1 MLKIKIADIPIDLK
15 DTKLSVVLTSPFP
28 FMAAGQQGGNYIF
41 NFSVPATPALKKLY
55 LHAHRPGSGAGRVE
69 LPYDIDAFGIKYK
82 GLAQLSEASDE
93 SYEVF
98 CPLGTGDFNSRAK
111 EIRLPELDYGG
122 DVSLPS
128 SAFFTKTT
136 VDYSYNEYE
145 NFLFTKDVVI
155 AFNEKISNTSQLNAE
170 GTMFT
175 SDGTQSISFI
185 FNMNSD
191 FYTSVCELR
200 MYKND
205 VLEKSFSLVN
215 GKQIHIHTVSLIEDD
230 EITWKLHLASKFQY
244 GFHWITGVLFA
255 GCTLTISNPQANSS
269 LRDAAVNRYPD
280 INYAVFPMHNPFAFD
295 KWPDD
300 EFSVDNQNI
309 KTIYGQF
316 VRVVNYWFAN
326 DFPETM
332 TITGEDEEEFTAGNL
347 FVPFPYIAFIIHR
360 IADRFGFRI
369 ENNVF
374 DDELKYAVLINHF
387 LENRFLNET
396 ILEANETLNLN
407 DHVPDWSVYD
417 FLQNVCKLFGLGYEV
432 DNETSTITFTF
443 LKDLLTTSEVINIA
457 PMVVSKPRVDF
468 NNYPSAFSLQQK
480 YPSECKLSG
489 DIKSLKGLNL
499 KGAVPNFADLPAT
512 GEVNDVYLVGY
523 YNSYYA
529 WNYNPDTYEFQWGF
543 HSHQYTTEISSGD
556 DAIDISTDLPS
567 VLSRRYMDIIQP
579 LATNRLWTLP
589 SSHQVAQ
596 FEGAPD
602 IYQGDWKPLVVWYHG
617 LKNDSLGQTYPYAN
631 ADMVDHAGN
640 EIAGVPFSLH
650 LGGSRGTY
658 NLLWKAYLQWRTT
671 AKPVRVQ
678 MIPDRAFLRNFRFS
692 KKLRLGGVNY
702 LVVEAR
708 GNIGKLGPLLK
719 TWIRLWRQKH

>member
-82 GLAQLSEASDE
+82 GLAQLSEASEE

-122 DVSLPS
+122 DVDLPLLALVSKTSRNYDFSLTSETP
-128 SAFFTKTT
+128 FTREET
-136 VDYSYNEYE
+136 
-145 NFLFTKDVVI
+145 I
-155 AFNEKISNTSQLNAE
+155 AFDSKVSNTTSLNEAGTIFTADGNQVVNVKFDVNCQFDTAVTEFRLYKNASVVKTFYLQQEQQQL
-170 GTMFT
+170 
-175 SDGTQSISFI
+175 QHSISLADGDTL
-185 FNMNSD
+185 S
-191 FYTSVCELR
+191 
-200 MYKND
+200 
-205 VLEKSFSLVN
+205 
-215 GKQIHIHTVSLIEDD
+215 
-230 EITWKLHLASKFQY
+230 WKLYMESVGGYEYTISGSFFKGAK
-244 GFHWITGVLFA
+244 
-255 GCTLTISNPQANSS
+255 LTISDPQISS
-269 LRDAAVNRYPD
+269 TLRDAAVNRYPD

-432 DNETSTITFTF
+432 DNETSTITFTY

-499 KGAVPNFADLPAT
+499 KGAVPNLAGLPAT
-512 GEVNDVYLVGY
+512 GEVNDAYLVGF

-529 WNYNPDTYEFQWGF
+529 WNYNPDTYEFQWVF
-543 HSHQYTTEISSGD
+543 HSKQYTTEISSGD
-556 DAIDISTDLPS
+556 DAIEVSTDLPS
-567 VLSRRYMDIIQP
+567 VLSVKYLDIIQP
-579 LATNRLWTLP
+579 LATNRVWTLP
-589 SSHQVAQ
+589 ASHQVAQ

-602 IYQGDWKPLVVWYHG
+602 IYKGDWKPLVVWYHG

-650 LGGSRGTY
+650 LGGSRGTH

-708 GNIGKLGPLLK
+708 GNIGKLGPDVWELL
-719 TWIRLWRQKH
+719 LLVV

>member
-122 DVSLPS
+122 DVSLPLLALVS
-128 SAFFTKTT
+128 KTSRNYDFGFAGSTAFTQ
-136 VDYSYNEYE
+136 EIA
-145 NFLFTKDVVI
+145 I
-155 AFNEKISNTSQLNAE
+155 AFDSKVSLAGELNDAGTIYTANSAKNISVK
-170 GTMFT
+170 F
-175 SDGTQSISFI
+175 DV
-185 FNMNSD
+185 NSMIVATVVE
-191 FYTSVCELR
+191 FRV
-200 MYKND
+200 YKNATL
-205 VLEKSFSLVN
+205 VETFYLNNYTEQLIVNLSLAEDD
-215 GKQIHIHTVSLIEDD
+215 TVS
-230 EITWKLHLASKFQY
+230 WKLFMESLLIIDNYEISGSFFKGAK
-244 GFHWITGVLFA
+244 
-255 GCTLTISNPQANSS
+255 LTIADQQAAST

-396 ILEANETLNLN
+396 ILEANENLNLN

-499 KGAVPNFADLPAT
+499 KGAVPNLADLPAT

-589 SSHQVAQ
+589 ASHQVAQ

-708 GNIGKLGPLLK
+708 GNIGKLGPDVWELL
-719 TWIRLWRQKH
+719 LLVV

>member
-122 DVSLPS
+122 DVSLPLLALVS
-128 SAFFTKTT
+128 KTSRNYDFGFAGSTAFTQ
-136 VDYSYNEYE
+136 EIA
-145 NFLFTKDVVI
+145 I
-155 AFNEKISNTSQLNAE
+155 AFDSKVSLAGELNDAGTIYTANSAKNISVK
-170 GTMFT
+170 F
-175 SDGTQSISFI
+175 DV
-185 FNMNSD
+185 NSMIVATVVE
-191 FYTSVCELR
+191 FRV
-200 MYKND
+200 YKNATL
-205 VLEKSFSLVN
+205 VETFYLNNYTEQLIVNLSLAEDD
-215 GKQIHIHTVSLIEDD
+215 TVS
-230 EITWKLHLASKFQY
+230 WKLFMESLLIIDNYEISGSFFKGAK
-244 GFHWITGVLFA
+244 
-255 GCTLTISNPQANSS
+255 LTIADQQAAST

-396 ILEANETLNLN
+396 ILEANENLNLN

-499 KGAVPNFADLPAT
+499 KGAVPNLADLPAT

-708 GNIGKLGPLLK
+708 GNIGKLGPDVWELL
-719 TWIRLWRQKH
+719 LLVV